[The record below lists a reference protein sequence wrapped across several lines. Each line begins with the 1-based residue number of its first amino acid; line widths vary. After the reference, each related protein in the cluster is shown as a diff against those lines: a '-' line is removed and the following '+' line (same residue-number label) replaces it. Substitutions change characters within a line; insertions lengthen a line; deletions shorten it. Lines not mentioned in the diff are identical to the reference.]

1 MKYLLRLASGALAL
15 LALLPALAMADPP
28 ARVGRLAYMENR
40 VNLAFERDAA
50 GEPATLNW
58 PISSGAVL
66 DTERRGKAEVWVGST
81 AYRLAGD
88 SRVEFAIVDDRQV
101 TLQLNQGSLA
111 VSIFDR
117 DQADDVT
124 IHTPDGSIRFAAPG
138 RYRIDVF
145 GDHSELIAQAG
156 QASIDNR
163 GRLTPVGAGQRGSF
177 GGGRIRVERNDEQ
190 DAFDDWVAE
199 RENITMA
206 GTSRQYVSPY
216 MTGYQD
222 LDAYGD
228 WQPAPDYGSVWYPR
242 SVADDWAP
250 YRFGRWAWVDP
261 WGWTWIDQAPWGFA
275 PFHYGRWVQIRSRWA
290 WVPGRPVGRPVYA
303 PALVGWIGNPGWSV
317 GFSSGS
323 APAVGWFP
331 LAPREVYVPGYRHS
345 TNYVRQ
351 INVTHVHDAGMIDR
365 AVRSGPAGQFA
376 HRGSPQ
382 AVTIVPAN
390 LMREGRPITAR
401 EFRRPER
408 IDLGRAPLPTSAPN
422 ADWLAPAANAR
433 RPQADDR
440 SPRPSASQQVPAMR
454 QDMPPSRRDGRDDRF
469 ATPPAANVERDFR
482 RDMPGEPRQERG
494 APRDNMP
501 PAMRSPE
508 PSQANPAMRS
518 PLPQAMPQPERDFRR
533 DMSGEPRQERGAPR
547 DNIPPAMRLPEP
559 SQANPAMRSPLP
571 QAMPQ
576 PERDFRRDMPGEP
589 RQERGAPR
597 DNMPP
602 AMRSPEPPQANPAM
616 RAPLPQA
623 MPQPERDF
631 RRDIRND
638 PRMER
643 VAPRDIPQPVTRSP
657 EPPQTAPAMRP
668 PMPQA
673 APQQAP
679 APERDFRREMRDV
692 QRMEQRPAARESAPP
707 PAFRPP
713 EVPQAAPA
721 MRAPPPQ
728 AAPQPAP
735 PAAAQPM
742 RAPEPPRG
750 APPPQEQ
757 RGGRDQQGR
766 PDRGGDRG
774 ERGPR

>member
-15 LALLPALAMADPP
+15 LALLPALALADPP
-28 ARVGRLAYMENR
+28 ARVGRLAYMENG

-81 AYRLAGD
+81 AYRLGGD
-88 SRVEFAIVDDRQV
+88 SRAEFVIVDDRQV
-101 TLQLNQGSLA
+101 TLQLSQGSLA

-145 GDHSELIAQAG
+145 GDHSELSAQAG

-177 GGGRIRVERNDEQ
+177 GGGRVRVERNDEQ

-206 GTSRQYVSPY
+206 STSRQYVSPY

-222 LDAYGD
+222 LDTYGD
-228 WQPAPDYGSVWYPR
+228 WQPAADYGSVWYPR
-242 SVADDWAP
+242 GVADDWAP

-317 GFSSGS
+317 GFSFGS

-345 TNYVRQ
+345 PNYVRQ
-351 INVTHVHDAGMIDR
+351 INVTHVHDTGIIDR
-365 AVRSGPAGQFA
+365 ALRAGPAGQFA

-382 AVTIVPAN
+382 AVTVVPAN
-390 LMREGRPITAR
+390 LMREGRTITPR
-401 EFRRPER
+401 EYRRSDR
-408 IDLGRAPLPTSAPN
+408 NDLGRAPLPTSAPS

-433 RPQADDR
+433 RPHAEDR
-440 SPRPSASQQVPAMR
+440 SPRSSVQQQAPAMR
-454 QDMPPSRRDGRDDRF
+454 QEMPPSRRDGREDRF
-469 ATPPAANVERDFR
+469 ASPPAPNAERDFRRDMPGDQRPERGAPRDNMPPTMRSPEPPQSAPVTRAPLPPTATQPAPQAERDFR
-482 RDMPGEPRQERG
+482 RDMPGEPRLERG

-501 PAMRSPE
+501 PATRSAE
-508 PSQANPAMRS
+508 PSQAA
-518 PLPQAMPQPERDFRR
+518 
-533 DMSGEPRQERGAPR
+533 
-547 DNIPPAMRLPEP
+547 
-559 SQANPAMRSPLP
+559 
-571 QAMPQ
+571 
-576 PERDFRRDMPGEP
+576 
-589 RQERGAPR
+589 
-597 DNMPP
+597 
-602 AMRSPEPPQANPAM
+602 PAM

-623 MPQPERDF
+623 APQAAPQVERDF
-631 RRDIRND
+631 RRDMRND

-643 VAPRDIPQPVTRSP
+643 VAPRDNQPPVMRSP
-657 EPPQTAPAMRP
+657 EPPQAAPAMR
-668 PMPQA
+668 
-673 APQQAP
+673 APLPQAP

-692 QRMEQRPAARESAPP
+692 QRMEQRSAARESAP

-735 PAAAQPM
+735 PAAVQPM
-742 RAPEPPRG
+742 RAPEPPRSA
-750 APPPQEQ
+750 APPLDQ
-757 RGGRDQQGR
+757 RGGRNQQER

-774 ERGPR
+774 DRGPR

>member
-1 MKYLLRLASGALAL
+1 MKHLLRLASGALAL
-15 LALLPALAMADPP
+15 LALLPALALADPP
-28 ARVGRLAYMENR
+28 ARVGRLAYMEND
-40 VNLAFERDAA
+40 VNLAIERNAP

-66 DTERRGKAEVWVGST
+66 DTERRGKAEVWIGST

-88 SRVEFAIVDDRQV
+88 SRAEFLIVDDRQV

-138 RYRIDVF
+138 RYRIDVL
-145 GDHSELIAQAG
+145 GDHSELSAQAG

-206 GTSRQYVSPY
+206 STSRQYVSPY

-345 TNYVRQ
+345 PNYVRQ
-351 INVTHVHDAGMIDR
+351 INVTHLHDAGSIDR
-365 AVRSGPAGQFA
+365 AVRAGPAGQFA

-382 AVTIVPAN
+382 AVTVVPAT
-390 LMREGRPITAR
+390 LMREGRTITAR
-401 EFRRPER
+401 EFRRPDRNE
-408 IDLGRAPLPTSAPN
+408 LGRAPLPTSAPS

-433 RPQADDR
+433 RPHADDR
-440 SPRPSASQQVPAMR
+440 SPRPSVSQQAPAMR
-454 QDMPPSRRDGRDDRF
+454 QDMPPSRRDGREDRF
-469 ATPPAANVERDFR
+469 ASPAQNAERDFR
-482 RDMPGEPRQERG
+482 RDIPGEPRQERG
-494 APRDNMP
+494 VPRDNMP
-501 PAMRSPE
+501 PPMRSPE
-508 PSQANPAMRS
+508 PPQASPALRA

-533 DMSGEPRQERGAPR
+533 D
-547 DNIPPAMRLPEP
+547 L
-559 SQANPAMRSPLP
+559 
-571 QAMPQ
+571 
-576 PERDFRRDMPGEP
+576 PGEP

-602 AMRSPEPPQANPAM
+602 AMRSPEPPQASPAM

-623 MPQPERDF
+623 APQSAQQPERDF
-631 RRDIRND
+631 RRDMRND

-643 VAPRDIPQPVTRSP
+643 VAPRDIPQPFMRSQ
-657 EPPQTAPAMRP
+657 EPPQAAPTMRP

-673 APQQAP
+673 APQQVP

-692 QRMEQRPAARESAPP
+692 QRMEQRSAARESAP

-713 EVPQAAPA
+713 EVQQAVPA
-721 MRAPPPQ
+721 MRAPPQ
-728 AAPQPAP
+728 AAPQPP
-735 PAAAQPM
+735 PQAVAQPM

-750 APPPQEQ
+750 MPPPPDQ

>member
-1 MKYLLRLASGALAL
+1 MKHLLRLASGALAL
-15 LALLPALAMADPP
+15 LALLPALALADPP
-28 ARVGRLAYMENR
+28 ARVGRLAYMENG
-40 VNLAFERDAA
+40 VNLVFERDAA

-81 AYRLAGD
+81 AYRLGGD
-88 SRVEFAIVDDRQV
+88 SRAEFVIVDDRQV
-101 TLQLNQGSLA
+101 TLQLSQGSLA

-145 GDHSELIAQAG
+145 GDHSELSAQAG

-177 GGGRIRVERNDEQ
+177 GGGRVRVERNDEQ
-190 DAFDDWVAE
+190 DTFDDWVAE

-206 GTSRQYVSPY
+206 STSRQYVSPY

-222 LDAYGD
+222 LDTYGD
-228 WQPAPDYGSVWYPR
+228 WQPAADYGSVWYPR
-242 SVADDWAP
+242 GVADDWAP

-290 WVPGRPVGRPVYA
+290 WVPGHSVGRPVYA

-317 GFSSGS
+317 GFSFGS

-345 TNYVRQ
+345 PNYVRQ
-351 INVTHVHDAGMIDR
+351 INVTHVHDTGIIDR
-365 AVRSGPAGQFA
+365 ALRAGPARQFS

-382 AVTIVPAN
+382 AVTVVPAN
-390 LMREGRPITAR
+390 LMREGRTITPR
-401 EFRRPER
+401 EYRRSDR
-408 IDLGRAPLPTSAPN
+408 NDLGRAPLPTSAPS

-433 RPQADDR
+433 RSHADDR
-440 SPRPSASQQVPAMR
+440 SPRSSVPQQAPAMR
-454 QDMPPSRRDGRDDRF
+454 QEMPPSRRDGREDRF
-469 ATPPAANVERDFR
+469 SSPPAPGAERDFRRDMPGDQRPERGTPRDNAPPNARLPESAPASPAMRVPSPQVVPQPERDFRRDLPGEQRLERGLPRDNMPPIMRSPEPPQSAPVTRAPLPPTATQPAPQAERDFR
-482 RDMPGEPRQERG
+482 RDMPGEPRQDRG
-494 APRDNMP
+494 AVRDNMP
-501 PAMRSPE
+501 PAMRSAE
-508 PSQANPAMRS
+508 PSQAT
-518 PLPQAMPQPERDFRR
+518 
-533 DMSGEPRQERGAPR
+533 
-547 DNIPPAMRLPEP
+547 
-559 SQANPAMRSPLP
+559 
-571 QAMPQ
+571 
-576 PERDFRRDMPGEP
+576 
-589 RQERGAPR
+589 
-597 DNMPP
+597 
-602 AMRSPEPPQANPAM
+602 PAM

-623 MPQPERDF
+623 APQAAPQAERDF
-631 RRDIRND
+631 RRDMRND

-643 VAPRDIPQPVTRSP
+643 VVPRDNHPPVMRSP
-657 EPPQTAPAMRP
+657 EPPQAAPAMRP
-668 PMPQA
+668 PLPQA

-707 PAFRPP
+707 AFRPP

-721 MRAPPPQ
+721 MRAPP
-728 AAPQPAP
+728 AAV
-735 PAAAQPM
+735 QPM
-742 RAPEPPRG
+742 RAPEPPRSA
-750 APPPQEQ
+750 APPLDQ
-757 RGGRDQQGR
+757 RGGRNQQER

-774 ERGPR
+774 DRGPR